1 MVANAA
7 PTKLTKFS
15 KQMTADIY
23 NIIDKNIVF
32 KVFCCFSGFRS
43 FQQKYNENDRNRLP
57 KDCLDLLSWCT
68 RQLTVKS
75 CEKKHFIVALHKK
88 LFI

>member
-1 MVANAA
+1 VVANAA
-7 PTKLTKFS
+7 PTKLTEFS
-15 KQMTADIY
+15 KQTTADIY

-57 KDCLDLLSWCT
+57 QGLTLVMVRMTVNSEVLFKKTILLRPCI
-68 RQLTVKS
+68 K
-75 CEKKHFIVALHKK
+75 I
-88 LFI
+88 